1 MKQLRNTKTV
11 EKASTADIEKYIVPA
26 YLETFTIEKTA
37 PDFSREDDRISNK
50 RLYFNIHENELTDR
64 RVNIL
69 DGFLEQIADSL
80 NLENNESVNYGEIY
94 NANGIGNNV
103 RLPIIVN
110 TPEKEIQFG
119 YLNAN
124 HDIFCNIKHFRLTD
138 NNDEPVDAP
147 TYELHANKMWER
159 SNHYD

>member
-1 MKQLRNTKTV
+1 MEQLQNTKTV
-11 EKASTADIEKYIVPA
+11 EKASTVDIEKYIIPA
-26 YLETFTIEKTA
+26 YLETFTIEKTS

-50 RLYFNIHENELTDR
+50 RLYFDIYENELTSLR
-64 RVNIL
+64 TNIL
-69 DGFLEQIADSL
+69 DEFLEQIAYSL
-80 NLENNESVNYGEIY
+80 DLKDNENVDYGEVY
-94 NANGIGNNV
+94 NANDIGNNV
-103 RLPIIVN
+103 RLPIIVS

-147 TYELHANKMWER
+147 AYELHATKI
-159 SNHYD
+159 

>member
-1 MKQLRNTKTV
+1 MKQLQNTKTI

-26 YLETFTIEKTA
+26 YLETFTIEKRSH
-37 PDFSREDDRISNK
+37 DFSREDDRISNK
-50 RLYFNIHENELTDR
+50 RLYFNIHEYQLTNR
-64 RVNIL
+64 RTDIL
-69 DGFLEQIADSL
+69 DGFLEQIVYSL
-80 NLENNESVNYGEIY
+80 NLENNESVDYGEAY

-147 TYELHANKMWER
+147 TYELHATKM
-159 SNHYD
+159 

>member
-1 MKQLRNTKTV
+1 MKQLQNTKII

-26 YLETFTIEKTA
+26 YLETFKIEKA
-37 PDFSREDDRISNK
+37 SPDFSREDDQISKK
-50 RLYFNIHENELTDR
+50 RLYFDIHENQLTDR
-64 RVNIL
+64 RANIL
-69 DGFLEQIADSL
+69 DGFLEQIAYSL
-80 NLENNESVNYGEIY
+80 NLENNESVNYGEAY

-103 RLPIIVN
+103 RLPIIVS

-138 NNDEPVDAP
+138 NNDEPVNAP
-147 TYELHANKMWER
+147 AYELHATKI
-159 SNHYD
+159 